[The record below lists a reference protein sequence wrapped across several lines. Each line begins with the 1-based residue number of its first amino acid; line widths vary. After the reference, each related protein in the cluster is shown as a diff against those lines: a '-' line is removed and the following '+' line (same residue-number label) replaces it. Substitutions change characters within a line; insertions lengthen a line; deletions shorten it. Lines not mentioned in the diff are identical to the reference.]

1 MADPLQVARENVA
14 AVNAHDEAR
23 LRATYA
29 DDAVLE
35 APDRARLEGGDQA
48 AAYTMV
54 WLRAF
59 PDARQTIVNELAA
72 GDWVVQEFTMEG
84 THTGTLEAPEGD
96 IPPTNRKG
104 SARGVQ
110 IQRIADGKIAEE
122 RVYFDQVEILTQLG
136 LMPEP
141 ATA

>member
-1 MADPLQVARENVA
+1 MSDARQVAAEGLDA
-14 AVNAHDEAR
+14 LNAHDERR

-35 APDRARLEGGDQA
+35 APGPARLEGGDA
-48 AAYTMV
+48 ATEYAMV

-59 PDARQTIVNELAA
+59 PDAHLTIVDELVA
-72 GDWVVQEFTMEG
+72 GNVIAQEFTFTG
-84 THTGTLEAPEGD
+84 THTGTLTSPEGD
-96 IPPTNRKG
+96 IPATNRPVTG
-104 SARGVQ
+104 RGVS
-110 IQRIADGKIAEE
+110 IQRIENGKIAEE
-122 RVYFDQVEILTQLG
+122 HMYFDQVELLTQLG

>member
-1 MADPLQVARENVA
+1 MTDPRQVSEENVA
-14 AVNAHDEAR
+14 ALNAHDLDR

-29 DDAVLE
+29 DDARLD
-35 APDRARLEGGDQA
+35 APGPTSLKGGDA
-48 AAYTMV
+48 AREYVAV

-59 PDARQTIVNELAA
+59 PDARQTVLNAFAA
-72 GDWVVQEFTMEG
+72 GDWVVQEFLFEG
-84 THTGTLEAPEGD
+84 THTGTLDSPDGE
-96 IPPTNRKG
+96 IPPTNRRASG
-104 SARGVQ
+104 RGVQ
-110 IQRIADGKIAEE
+110 IQRIENGAIAEE